1 MIRFCFLSF
10 SSYLLLFSK
19 LSKLLKDLVGYFE
32 RYRVSGFASDIFC
45 STVVV
50 PILAVSERSQ
60 RKSIIR
66 PQASSKQQVAYQ
78 IPDSAE
84 FPLRKNNDGSCGQPL
99 KRFQRDRYFTKSPC
113 GSSSYISLI
122 LHQTRIPQVE
132 LVRSTFEHSAL
143 FQVTGVSGGFILR
156 RRYLMKRRN
165 GAEDPRSRFQI
176 LEYSDRAPGGGVRR
190 VAPTS

>member
-1 MIRFCFLSF
+1 MLDRPRLNHTDLARVRILFP
-10 SSYLLLFSK
+10 LLFSK
-19 LSKLLKDLVGYFE
+19 LSKLLKELAGYFE

-60 RKSIIR
+60 WHTIIR
-66 PQASSKQQVAYQ
+66 PQASSKQQVACQ

-84 FPLRKNNDGSCGQPL
+84 FSLRKNNDSSCGQPL

-132 LVRSTFEHSAL
+132 LV
-143 FQVTGVSGGFILR
+143 
-156 RRYLMKRRN
+156 
-165 GAEDPRSRFQI
+165 
-176 LEYSDRAPGGGVRR
+176 
-190 VAPTS
+190 